1 MAANE
6 SVNDCV
12 VNGARTM
19 APAVT
24 RPLADIMSIVTA
36 AVISKTIGAHEADKG
51 PLSFTSVFYVIG
63 YIITIITT
71 INNSY

>member
-36 AVISKTIGAHEADKG
+36 AVM
-51 PLSFTSVFYVIG
+51 
-63 YIITIITT
+63 
-71 INNSY
+71 